1 MDEEGEPA
9 ALEIE
14 QEQIVQSG
22 SEPSQQE
29 VVAQK
34 WDAIMNEIEG
44 AKRYASV
51 DPAANLVQD
60 VQQASQPAYEAVP
73 ELTGHALIVG

>member
-1 MDEEGEPA
+1 
-9 ALEIE
+9 
-14 QEQIVQSG
+14 
-22 SEPSQQE
+22 
-29 VVAQK
+29 
-34 WDAIMNEIEG
+34 MNEIEG

>member
-14 QEQIVQSG
+14 QEQIAQSG

-51 DPAANLVQD
+51 DPVANLVQD
-60 VQQASQPAYEAVP
+60 VQQALQPAYEAAP
-73 ELTGHALIVG
+73 ELTGQAIVGG